1 MNDLESSWWW
11 PPERKGKEGTI
22 DEVREP
28 TAEVYPSAPA
38 GPPSGDDRDDER
50 SLQACSDAE
59 MLGRLL
65 AGTRE
70 PEGLAR
76 ASALLSRVGG
86 LPALVEIDP
95 RAFRFLSLSKL
106 ESLRLAA
113 AVELGRRLARCQVPE
128 RAPMDRPGEIA
139 RYLALRYGCVAQ
151 EVMGALFLDSRNR
164 LIAIRELFRGASN
177 RCQVEP
183 KAILREA
190 LLLRAEA
197 LTLFHT
203 HPSGDPSPSA
213 EDYCFTRRAHEAGE
227 ALGIRVVDHMVVGS
241 PGRWVSLRERRPW

>member
-1 MNDLESSWWW
+1 MNDLETSWWW
-11 PPERKGKEGTI
+11 PPERKGKVGMV

-28 TAEVYPSAPA
+28 ATDAYPATPAWQASEKVCDAEP
-38 GPPSGDDRDDER
+38 
-50 SLQACSDAE
+50 SLQGLSDAE
-59 MLGRLL
+59 LLSRLL
-65 AGTRE
+65 SGTRE
-70 PEGLAR
+70 AEGLAR
-76 ASALLSRVGG
+76 ASTLLARVGG

-128 RAPMDRPGEIA
+128 RAPMDRPAEVA
-139 RYLALRYGCVAQ
+139 RYLALRFGCVAQ
-151 EVMGALFLDSRNR
+151 EVMGALFLDGRNR

-213 EDYCFTRRAHEAGE
+213 EDYCFTRRLHEASE
-227 ALGIRVVDHMVVGS
+227 VLKIRLVDHIVVGG
-241 PGRWVSLRERRPW
+241 PGRWTSLRERRPW